1 MKKKVLKKLK
11 AINDL
16 AELTKMEG
24 RLLLRFTGCSVK
36 EWDAV
41 LEQITEFQR
50 ENHVIQINDNLI
62 VLLILD

>member
-1 MKKKVLKKLK
+1 MKEKVLKKLQ
-11 AINDL
+11 AISDL

-24 RLLLRFTGCSVK
+24 RLLLRFTGCSFK
-36 EWDAV
+36 EWDSV

-50 ENHVIQINDNLI
+50 DKFTIQINDNLI